1 MVKQCIR
8 IAVIL
13 MVTLITTNNF
23 AKAEQKHPTVE
34 ELFGS
39 YRAVS
44 LAKIEYCFSHAT
56 IEKAKEKIGKKVVLS
71 KKSASNLWGE
81 IQKPRYIITQ
91 HTPAKEEG
99 EVYPER
105 IRRIFQTNGIYE
117 DQVTLLTVA
126 YPPDNLPYKD
136 FKPISYNPT
145 DYPFTHFEIVNSDTL
160 LYRSGCWTYTL
171 KRIK

>member
-1 MVKQCIR
+1 MVKKI
-8 IAVIL
+8 ITITIIVLL
-13 MVTLITTNNF
+13 MTSYSV
-23 AKAEQKHPTVE
+23 AKAQQKNPTVE
-34 ELFGS
+34 DFFGS

-44 LAKIEYCFSHAT
+44 FVKVSYCYPTETQKAAEKNLNKMIE
-56 IEKAKEKIGKKVVLS
+56 LS
-71 KKSASNLWGE
+71 QKYSNTFWREL
-81 IQKPRYIITQ
+81 QTPRYIITR
-91 HTPAKEEG
+91 HAPAKEEG
-99 EVYPER
+99 EVYPR
-105 IRRIFQTNGIYE
+105 HLRRIFQTNGIYE